1 MMVDSMADP
10 FLHRSADF
18 WDREVQQPTHSS
30 WMEDPRIRGYINH
43 RFGDAWPLDWFER
56 TFPGVRFARALII
69 GCGTGPLER
78 DLVRRNLVDRCD
90 AFDGSLTSIVTARA
104 EARQLGIDHRL
115 HYFVADFNTL
125 VLRPVEY
132 DAVFFHQSLHH
143 VAHME
148 RLFRHLLGRMRS
160 DALVYL
166 DEYIG
171 PSRTDWD
178 DARMIDLR
186 RLYGELPRPT
196 RMSDELPYPIQADD
210 PSEAIRSG
218 EILRQLAVGFDVEV
232 LVPYGG
238 NVLSV
243 LYPNARWSAIPR
255 ESVERLIAADEQ
267 AVKSDGPYYA
277 VIVARRKSTLSSL
290 VARSRYWLEPKLRR
304 LRFEIR
310 RRFDENARY

>member
-1 MMVDSMADP
+1 MDDP
-10 FLHRSADF
+10 FLNPSADF

-30 WMEDPRIRGYINH
+30 WMEDPRIRGYIN
-43 RFGDAWPLDWFER
+43 RQFGDAWPLDWFEK
-56 TFPGVRFARALII
+56 TFPGLRFTRALSI

-104 EARQLGIDHRL
+104 EARALGFEHRL
-115 HYFVADFNTL
+115 RYFVADFNAL

-148 RLFRHLLGRMRS
+148 RLFRHLLARMRS
-160 DALVYL
+160 DAVVYL
-166 DEYIG
+166 DEYVG

-178 DARMIDLR
+178 DEKIAGLRLLYSDLPASARA
-186 RLYGELPRPT
+186 
-196 RMSDELPYPIQADD
+196 SDELPYPIQADD

-218 EILRQLAVGFDVEV
+218 EILQQLAVGFDVKE

-243 LYPNARWSAIPR
+243 LYPNTQWNLLSE
-255 ESVERLIAADEQ
+255 ESVERLIEADEK
-267 AVKSDGPYYA
+267 AVKADGPYYA
-277 VIVARRKSTLSSL
+277 VIVARRRATLPSL
-290 VARSRYWLEPKLRR
+290 VARSIYWLQPKLRR
-304 LRFEIR
+304 LSFEIR